1 MRFHL
6 THKLATYL
14 LVASSVAT
22 AMVAG
27 LLTTPTVVALALAA
41 VPSWWADP
49 SSPLARA
56 MDRRS
61 VVGRLPVVGLVGFL
75 AYTVYEIAAGFP
87 GVDLAPVLRLVVVLT
102 GFKLYQRR
110 ANRDYVQIYV
120 LSFLLV
126 LAAAAAAQTVFFAV
140 AFGAFVVLSC
150 ANLALVHL
158 RREMEEN
165 YLVKQSGKPSG
176 GPPGNPAAGHTAQH
190 RVGVGRVLSSRRV
203 VGGWFLAAT
212 GGVGALV
219 FLGSLLAFAFVP
231 RVGAGFVLASQRSA
245 MVGFSDEVALGA
257 PGFLSMDNDA
267 VALRAVVPRIA
278 ALPSDR
284 AREAE
289 LDLAYWRGTVYDSYD
304 RGRWLR
310 SRRDELRTVLD
321 EVGTR
326 MVVREPHT
334 HPGERPA
341 AVNPAKSSEPA
352 NPAPAPDDRTSDSD
366 SRQEID
372 LVGVSAPIA
381 FALDHPVA
389 FELPP
394 PKIGTVP
401 DLTLIPRWSGE
412 VTVRRG
418 RMAGFHDDDAQG
430 SGQARVHAGAH
441 YIAYSR
447 DPFQRVS
454 AAAGRS
460 LAEVPRA
467 AIAPYLMLPPDLA
480 SRLAPLVA
488 SITAG
493 HDTPAA
499 KVVAV
504 VQWLG
509 KTHRYSLDVRRS
521 RNDVDPV
528 EDFLFHRP
536 SGNCEYFASAAALL
550 LRAAQVPT
558 RYVNGFL
565 GGEWNAVGQH
575 VTVRQN
581 RAHSWVEA
589 YLGELGWMRVDAT
602 PSARATARMGRL
614 RQLIDSV
621 EFFWNRWV
629 LRYDLGQQ
637 IEIVRRLLRSLDA
650 PPTQAHAQ
658 PQGPRRVWPVVLL
671 KAAILVAGAAAWVL
685 LYRRRAGRR
694 RPGAMPTGGG
704 SQPVARLY
712 RRCLERLAERGL
724 PRAAWETPREL
735 SRRVLASGVAGAE
748 DFASLTEL
756 YVQARFG
763 GREIEDRRITELA
776 RRLNQLGTRAEAAA
790 KIRPA
795 V

>member
-1 MRFHL
+1 MRFHQ

-14 LVASSVAT
+14 LVASAVAT
-22 AMVAG
+22 AIVAG
-27 LLTTPTVVALALAA
+27 VLTTATAAVLALAA
-41 VPSWWADP
+41 LPSWWVDP
-49 SSPLARA
+49 SSTMARA

-61 VVGRLPVVGLVGFL
+61 LAGRIPVFGLVGFL
-75 AYTVYEIAAGFP
+75 AYTVYDIAAGLP
-87 GVDLAPVLRLVVVLT
+87 AVDLDPVLRLVVVLAV
-102 GFKLYQRR
+102 FKLYQRR

-126 LAAAAAAQTVFFAV
+126 LAAAAAAQTVFFGV
-140 AFGAFVVLSC
+140 AFATFVVLSC
-150 ANLALVHL
+150 GNLALVHL

-165 YLVKQSGKPSG
+165 YLVKQSGQT
-176 GPPGNPAAGHTAQH
+176 ARHT
-190 RVGVGRVLSSRRV
+190 VGVSRVLSSRRV
-203 VGGWFLAAT
+203 VGAAFLAAT
-212 GGVGALV
+212 GGVGVLV

-267 VALRAVVPRIA
+267 VALRAVVPRLA

-289 LDLAYWRGTVYDSYD
+289 LELAYWRGTIYDTYD

-321 EVGTR
+321 EVGSR
-326 MVVREPHT
+326 LLVREPHT
-334 HPGERPA
+334 DPSVPAGESSPHGARFPASAHPTSRAAPA
-341 AVNPAKSSEPA
+341 EPSAKSTSE
-352 NPAPAPDDRTSDSD
+352 

-381 FALDHPVA
+381 FALDHPIG

-394 PKIGTVP
+394 PKVGTVP
-401 DLTLIPRWSGE
+401 DVTLVPRWSGE

-418 RMAGFHDDDAQG
+418 RAAGFHDDDAQG
-430 SGQARVHAGAH
+430 FAPGRVYAGAH
-441 YIAYSR
+441 YVAYSR
-447 DPFQRVS
+447 DPFQQVS
-454 AAAGRS
+454 AAAGRP
-460 LAEVPRA
+460 LNEVPRA
-467 AIAPYLMLPPDLA
+467 AIAPYLTLPPDIA
-480 SRLAPLVA
+480 RRLGPLVA

-493 HDTPAA
+493 HETAAA

-521 RNDVDPV
+521 RTDIDPV
-528 EDFLFHRP
+528 VDFLFHRP

-602 PSARATARMGRL
+602 PSGRATARMGRL

-629 LRYDLGQQ
+629 LSYDLGQQ
-637 IEIVRRLLRSLDA
+637 IEIIRRLLRGLGGAD
-650 PPTQAHAQ
+650 PQAHADTQ
-658 PQGPRRVWPVVLL
+658 PEGPRRVWPLVTA
-671 KAAILVAGAAAWVL
+671 KAAIVIAGAAAW
-685 LYRRRAGRR
+685 LYLFRRGARRRR
-694 RPGAMPTGGG
+694 RPGAMPTVNG

-712 RRCLERLAERGL
+712 RKCLERLAERGL
-724 PRAAWETPREL
+724 PRANWETPKEL
-735 SRRVLASGVAGAE
+735 SRRVGASGVDGAE
-748 DFASLTEL
+748 EFALLTEL

-763 GREIEDRRITELA
+763 GREIDDQRVADLA
-776 RRLNQLGTRAEAAA
+776 RRLSRLGLRTEVAE